1 MVSVLSRRE
10 IKTKTWIAF
19 YSHLLAQTH
28 TLLNIHIFA
37 GQTTFFFLCFT
48 SFDSFIWTSTLVV
61 PVSPVSGLSLVL
73 IILFLVWKLLLF
85 SVNCNHISFS
95 RELKKEEESEV
106 SLTSWWFQLTHT
118 WSGWWT
124 IVKASFWQ
132 KLRACQ
138 ISSVAPESFF
148 GACCQCAEVKPRG
161 WTQNRWGLHET
172 WSLTVPCHFYFSF
185 QFSGW
190 CWITSLIKFSTGK
203 KNLS

>member
-10 IKTKTWIAF
+10 IKAKTWIAF

-37 GQTTFFFLCFT
+37 GQTTFSSLCFT
-48 SFDSFIWTSTLVV
+48 SFDSFIWTSTLQ
-61 PVSPVSGLSLVL
+61 
-73 IILFLVWKLLLF
+73 VWKLLLF

-95 RELKKEEESEV
+95 RELKKEEESGV

-124 IVKASFWQ
+124 IVKARFWQ

-138 ISSVAPESFF
+138 ISSAAPESFLELAVNVRRSSLEGELKTGEGF
-148 GACCQCAEVKPRG
+148 MKREV
-161 WTQNRWGLHET
+161 
-172 WSLTVPCHFYFSF
+172 SLCLAISISHFS
-185 QFSGW
+185 
-190 CWITSLIKFSTGK
+190 SLAGVE
-203 KNLS
+203 LPA

>member
-10 IKTKTWIAF
+10 IKAKTWIAF

-37 GQTTFFFLCFT
+37 GQTTFSSLCFT

-73 IILFLVWKLLLF
+73 IILFQVWKLLLF
-85 SVNCNHISFS
+85 SVNCNHIYFS
-95 RELKKEEESEV
+95 RELKKRRRKWSESYQLVISVNSHLVRLMDNSE
-106 SLTSWWFQLTHT
+106 SSFLTKTEGMSNFLSCSW
-118 WSGWWT
+118 
-124 IVKASFWQ
+124 K
-132 KLRACQ
+132 
-138 ISSVAPESFF
+138 FF

-190 CWITSLIKFSTGK
+190 CWITSLIKFS
-203 KNLS
+203 

>member
-10 IKTKTWIAF
+10 IKAKTWIAF

-37 GQTTFFFLCFT
+37 GQTTFSSLCFT

-73 IILFLVWKLLLF
+73 IILFQVWKLLLF
-85 SVNCNHISFS
+85 SVNCNHIYFS
-95 RELKKEEESEV
+95 RELKKEEESGV

-124 IVKASFWQ
+124 IVKARFWQ

-138 ISSVAPESFF
+138 ISSAAPESFLELAVNVRRSSLEGELKTGEGF
-148 GACCQCAEVKPRG
+148 MKREV
-161 WTQNRWGLHET
+161 
-172 WSLTVPCHFYFSF
+172 SLCLAISISHFS
-185 QFSGW
+185 
-190 CWITSLIKFSTGK
+190 SLAGVE
-203 KNLS
+203 LPA

>member
-37 GQTTFFFLCFT
+37 GQTTFFVPLFYLFWQLYLNKYPRGSSLTCHR
-48 SFDSFIWTSTLVV
+48 VV
-61 PVSPVSGLSLVL
+61 ISINNIIVSGLKTTSFFCQLQSHF
-73 IILFLVWKLLLF
+73 LFQRVK
-85 SVNCNHISFS
+85 
-95 RELKKEEESEV
+95 KKEEESGV

-124 IVKASFWQ
+124 MVKARFWQ

-138 ISSVAPESFF
+138 ISSAAPESFT
-148 GACCQCAEVKPRG
+148 AD
-161 WTQNRWGLHET
+161 L
-172 WSLTVPCHFYFSF
+172 WSL
-185 QFSGW
+185 
-190 CWITSLIKFSTGK
+190 
-203 KNLS
+203 LSMCGGQA

>member
-10 IKTKTWIAF
+10 IKAKTWIAF

-37 GQTTFFFLCFT
+37 GQTTFSSLCFT

-95 RELKKEEESEV
+95 RELKKRRRKWSESYQLVISVNSHLVRLMDNSESSFLTKTEGMSNFLSCSWKFLELAVNVRRSSLEGELKTGEGFMKHEV
-106 SLTSWWFQLTHT
+106 SLCL
-118 WSGWWT
+118 
-124 IVKASFWQ
+124 A
-132 KLRACQ
+132 
-138 ISSVAPESFF
+138 ISISHFS
-148 GACCQCAEVKPRG
+148 
-161 WTQNRWGLHET
+161 
-172 WSLTVPCHFYFSF
+172 SLAGVELPA
-185 QFSGW
+185 
-190 CWITSLIKFSTGK
+190 K
-203 KNLS
+203 